1 MLETNKGR
9 SFWDRP
15 LSQLS
20 YNLDA
25 DTPPT
30 EPVVNDNV
38 RGRRAQRRRL
48 DYFFAAL
55 RRAFF
60 LAGFRFAAFFLAGF
74 RFAAFFLAGFRF
86 AAFLAAFFLAGFRLA
101 AFFLAAFFLAGFFLA
116 TFFLAVFLAAAF
128 RVFLRA
134 AGFLAAGFFRAA
146 GFFLAA
152 GFRLA
157 DFLLAARAA
166 TFAIR
171 TLQYGPYKDKFSS
184 HETNKTTCKSRGEY
198 IISIQ

>member
-55 RRAFF
+55 RR
-60 LAGFRFAAFFLAGF
+60 AFFLAGF